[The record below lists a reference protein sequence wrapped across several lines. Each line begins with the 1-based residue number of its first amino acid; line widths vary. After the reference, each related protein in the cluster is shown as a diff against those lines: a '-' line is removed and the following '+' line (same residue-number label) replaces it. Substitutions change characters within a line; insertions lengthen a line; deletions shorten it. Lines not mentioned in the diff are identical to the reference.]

1 MVFVFFCFLS
11 RFFSDAVSCMKI
23 TFDDRLL
30 VVGSSDGTLIIW
42 MIVNTEGIMFDARFF
57 LEEKHTLIVLSLR

>member
-1 MVFVFFCFLS
+1 MDDALDFLFLWS

-30 VVGSSDGTLIIW
+30 VVCSNDGTLMIW
-42 MIVNTEGIMFDARFF
+42 MIVNTEGLILLF
-57 LEEKHTLIVLSLR
+57 LVSEKKKKYT